1 MRACPAGQQTAG
13 SGALPT
19 ATSRQVQWQ
28 QPPAPH
34 ALPPAHLWHS
44 AAKSVMDV
52 LSYFCLLQVRVGTM
66 ASMLGSF
73 FHEAINAT
81 SYL

>member
-1 MRACPAGQQTAG
+1 
-13 SGALPT
+13 
-19 ATSRQVQWQ
+19 
-28 QPPAPH
+28 
-34 ALPPAHLWHS
+34 
-44 AAKSVMDV
+44 MDV

>member
-1 MRACPAGQQTAG
+1 MQHLAPCCGQHPILAPPSLLTFYCSTACAAC
-13 SGALPT
+13 A
-19 ATSRQVQWQ
+19 AT
-28 QPPAPH
+28 PC
-34 ALPPAHLWHS
+34 
-44 AAKSVMDV
+44 DV
-52 LSYFCLLQVRVGTM
+52 QVRVGTM

>member
-1 MRACPAGQQTAG
+1 MLI
-13 SGALPT
+13 S
-19 ATSRQVQWQ
+19 
-28 QPPAPH
+28 PAPS
-34 ALPPAHLWHS
+34 ATLP
-44 AAKSVMDV
+44 
-52 LSYFCLLQVRVGTM
+52 LQVRVGTM